1 MTGQDL
7 DDLEHRLQGLA
18 VEVER
23 TTTPVEPER
32 VRRLGDRRRHRRH
45 ALTAA
50 AAVVVAGLAGGV
62 VLSQTPGLTTQVP
75 PPVASGPTAVPVP
88 VPTAPAPSASTS
100 VPAPTDP
107 TASGGPTPSATSPSS
122 PDPTSE
128 TRRLGTANLLRAGD
142 VPTSGGP
149 ALEVAPQGT
158 GRDLDEV
165 SVCIP
170 DGLSVLGATDTAARD
185 FRYPEQER
193 PAIQTVALQF
203 VDAAAAREA
212 EQTVENWVDDCV
224 ATLEDRGATVLG
236 EQGPEWLDVDTT
248 AGTSGRFA
256 VLPIYREADQS
267 GEDGVF
273 ESLGVTRVD
282 DRLMLTVRANVGMD
296 DNVSLEAEPD
306 PADGMQPHPQFGLVA
321 AAAERLAA

>member
-7 DDLEHRLQGLA
+7 HDLERRLQGLA

-23 TTTPVEPER
+23 TATPIEPER
-32 VRRLGDRRRHRRH
+32 VRRLGNRRRHRRH

-62 VLSQTPGLTTQVP
+62 ALSQTPGLSTQVP
-75 PPVASGPTAVPVP
+75 PPVASNPTAVP
-88 VPTAPAPSASTS
+88 STS
-100 VPAPTDP
+100 
-107 TASGGPTPSATSPSS
+107 GPTTA
-122 PDPTSE
+122 DPTSE
-128 TRRLGTANLLRAGD
+128 PRALGSANLLRASD

-149 ALEVAPQGT
+149 SLEVAPSGT

-165 SVCIP
+165 SACIP

-203 VDAAAAREA
+203 ADAAAARGA
-212 EQTVENWVDDCV
+212 EQMVTGWVDDCV
-224 ATLEDRGATVLG
+224 ATLEERGATLLG
-236 EQGPEWLDVDTT
+236 EEKPEWVDVDT
-248 AGTSGRFA
+248 AGGPSGRFA
-256 VLPIYREADQS
+256 VLPIYREADEA

-282 DRLMLTVRANVGMD
+282 DRLMLTVRVVVGMD

-306 PADGMQPHPQFGLVA
+306 PADGMQAHPQFALVA
-321 AAAERLAA
+321 AAAERLVG

>member
-1 MTGQDL
+1 MTGPEL
-7 DDLEHRLQGLA
+7 PDLERRLQGLA

-32 VRRLGDRRRHRRH
+32 VRRLGDRRRYRRH

-62 VLSQTPGLTTQVP
+62 VLTQTPGLGTQVP
-75 PPVASGPTAVPVP
+75 PPVASGPTA
-88 VPTAPAPSASTS
+88 APLPSPSGSTPSAS
-100 VPAPTDP
+100 DP
-107 TASGGPTPSATSPSS
+107 TARGRALGG
-122 PDPTSE
+122 
-128 TRRLGTANLLRAGD
+128 ANLLRAGD

-149 ALEVAPQGT
+149 ALEVAPSGT
-158 GRDLDEV
+158 GRSLDEV
-165 SVCIP
+165 SACIP

-185 FRYPEQER
+185 FRYPGQQQ

-203 VDAAAAREA
+203 PDAPAARAA
-212 EQTVENWVDDCV
+212 EQTVAGWVDDCV

-236 EQGPEWLDVDTT
+236 EEGPEWLDVDTA

-282 DRLMLTVRANVGMD
+282 DRLMLTVRAVVGMD
-296 DNVSLEAEPD
+296 DNVSLEADPD
-306 PADGMQPHPQFGLVA
+306 PADGMPAHPQFALVV